1 MITTLDCVPCLLRQA
16 LEAARNSTDDT
27 AVHERI
33 VREVLAELST
43 SDLSMSPPAVGQRVH
58 RRLRELTGVADPY
71 REAKDRFNQL
81 ALDLLPDLRKRV
93 AAAPDPFTAALKMAI
108 AGNVIDLGA
117 NSGVTEDDA
126 RQAVLQAADE
136 PVIGDIEALRHDIQD
151 AERILYLGD
160 NCGEIVFDRLFL
172 EQLPHERITF
182 AVRGRPVLNDVTRV
196 DAETAGI
203 TDLMPVIDNGS
214 DAPATI
220 LSDCSNELREH
231 FAAADLV
238 IAKGQGNFES
248 LSEAP
253 GDIAFLFRAKCS
265 AIAEVVVQ
273 PLGSHLLVRSH
284 QLRELRS

>member
-265 AIAEVVVQ
+265 AIAEVVAQ

>member
-33 VREVLAELST
+33 VREVLTELST

-81 ALDLLPDLRKRV
+81 ALDLLPGLRKRV

-203 TDLMPVIDNGS
+203 TDLVPVIDNGS

-265 AIAEVVVQ
+265 AIAEVVAQ